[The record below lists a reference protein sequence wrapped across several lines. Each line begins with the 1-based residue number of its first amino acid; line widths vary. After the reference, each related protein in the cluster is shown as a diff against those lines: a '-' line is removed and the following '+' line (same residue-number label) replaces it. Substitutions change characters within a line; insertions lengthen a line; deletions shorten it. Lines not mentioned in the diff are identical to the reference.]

1 MRGRRPVVTIEA
13 ARKFAEQQGYRWVPN
28 PDADMPYDALAY
40 QDHDAIAVRVR
51 TSRNS
56 PGEYDL
62 WEEFFRDDF
71 DILRTLPMSEGIS
84 RELWV
89 RYVWSRIFQRYRVY
103 DNRLSEITMIDR
115 KKPAFPGYTTPF
127 RGKPPDY

>member
-28 PDADMPYDALAY
+28 PDADMPYDALAFR
-40 QDHDAIAVRVR
+40 DHDAIAVRVR

-71 DILRTLPMSEGIS
+71 DILQALPMSEGIS

-115 KKPAFPGYTTPF
+115 KKPAFPGYTTPL
-127 RGKPPDY
+127 RGKHPDY